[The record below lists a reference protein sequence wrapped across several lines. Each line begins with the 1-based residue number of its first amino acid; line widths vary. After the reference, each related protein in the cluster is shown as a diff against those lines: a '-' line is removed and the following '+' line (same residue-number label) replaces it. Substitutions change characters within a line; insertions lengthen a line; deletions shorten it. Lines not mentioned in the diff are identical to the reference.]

1 MVKDKYFRFYK
12 LYPEIVDSVSPQSG
26 ALLSWTHYR
35 VLLQVEDKTA
45 RDWYTKEA
53 ALAHGREL
61 RAEIETQKEMFY
73 LQHNQNKD
81 ICGENTKMTK
91 IEKAQESCE
100 QVLNGIEDG
109 TITTTSAL
117 LVILYA
123 RPFSREEKVTWKY

>member
-1 MVKDKYFRFYK
+1 VRYYLGRT
-12 LYPEIVDSVSPQSG
+12 IVYYCR
-26 ALLSWTHYR
+26 LR
-35 VLLQVEDKTA
+35 
-45 RDWYTKEA
+45 TKQPAIGTRKKRPLPTEE
-53 ALAHGREL
+53 EL

>member
-1 MVKDKYFRFYK
+1 MQCNWLLGYRIAQEELKGEGRSEYGTAVIRK
-12 LYPEIVDSVSPQSG
+12 L
-26 ALLSWTHYR
+26 A
-35 VLLQVEDKTA
+35 
-45 RDWYTKEA
+45 KE
-53 ALAHGREL
+53 LEEEL

>member
-1 MVKDKYFRFYK
+1 MKRRKK
-12 LYPEIVDSVSPQSG
+12 CSICS
-26 ALLSWTHYR
+26 T
-35 VLLQVEDKTA
+35 
-45 RDWYTKEA
+45 TK
-53 ALAHGREL
+53 
-61 RAEIETQKEMFY
+61 IT
-73 LQHNQNKD
+73 KD

>member
-1 MVKDKYFRFYK
+1 MKRRKK
-12 LYPEIVDSVSPQSG
+12 CSICS
-26 ALLSWTHYR
+26 T
-35 VLLQVEDKTA
+35 
-45 RDWYTKEA
+45 TK
-53 ALAHGREL
+53 
-61 RAEIETQKEMFY
+61 I
-73 LQHNQNKD
+73 NKD
-81 ICGENTKMTK
+81 ICGANTELTK